1 MKNYCPL
8 LASLFLLSATQSF
21 AIESTNTRHIHVMKK
36 GDTLW
41 GLSARY
47 FNNPGIWAN
56 ITEIDGSPVA
66 DVYKIPIGHKVLLQ
80 SRPKKILHPE
90 IGTTKTKTAQ
100 VQQKTNQLQANI
112 SSVNPFVKSAMFQAS
127 NSITDPAVR
136 KMVSRIE
143 SNQTLFLTKSTG
155 LIRAYWNGEYV
166 TIPVKTIVKHLK
178 QQIPNVEEVV
188 LATGVYIDKKLISQL
203 LGLKK

>member
-1 MKNYCPL
+1 M
-8 LASLFLLSATQSF
+8 
-21 AIESTNTRHIHVMKK
+21 
-36 GDTLW
+36 
-41 GLSARY
+41 
-47 FNNPGIWAN
+47 
-56 ITEIDGSPVA
+56 
-66 DVYKIPIGHKVLLQ
+66 
-80 SRPKKILHPE
+80 HPE